1 MKWLTLASL
10 TSWLEMKP
18 WGKKK
23 TARKCFLVDNDFLEL
38 DFRWNKITSKKKR
51 KKNYENETK
60 QTRFVHKN
68 KSVVDRR
75 YVTKGT
81 KTKGSRWCCQRSIL
95 SFHFV
100 QPFSLKTS
108 PRFIFDLNKSLN
120 LVTVLMAQENAW
132 MIFSNV
138 FSVEWWMK
146 GLCFELWEKENRLQT
161 VI

>member
-1 MKWLTLASL
+1 MTHMDFTHQLAGNETLR
-10 TSWLEMKP
+10 
-18 WGKKK
+18 KKK
-23 TARKCFLVDNDFLEL
+23 QQENVFLQIMTFLNQISDEIKL
-38 DFRWNKITSKKKR
+38 LPKKK
-51 KKNYENETK
+51 KKNYGNETK

-81 KTKGSRWCCQRSIL
+81 KTEGCRWCCQRGIL

-100 QPFSLKTS
+100 QPFSFKTL

-120 LVTVLMAQENAW
+120 LVTVLMAQENVW

-138 FSVEWWMK
+138 FSVEW
-146 GLCFELWEKENRLQT
+146 
-161 VI
+161 

>member
-10 TSWLEMKP
+10 TSCLEMKP
-18 WGKKK
+18 WGKKR

-38 DFRWNKITSKKKR
+38 DFRWNKITSKK
-51 KKNYENETK
+51 
-60 QTRFVHKN
+60 
-68 KSVVDRR
+68 
-75 YVTKGT
+75 GC
-81 KTKGSRWCCQRSIL
+81 RWCCQRSIL

-100 QPFSLKTS
+100 QPFSLKTP

-138 FSVEWWMK
+138 FSVEWWMR
-146 GLCFELWEKENRLQT
+146 GLCFELWEKENRIQLKILLLKQT
-161 VI
+161 QTRQCVKWSRCPSAE

>member
-1 MKWLTLASL
+1 M
-10 TSWLEMKP
+10 
-18 WGKKK
+18 
-23 TARKCFLVDNDFLEL
+23 
-38 DFRWNKITSKKKR
+38 
-51 KKNYENETK
+51 
-60 QTRFVHKN
+60 
-68 KSVVDRR
+68 VDRR

-81 KTKGSRWCCQRSIL
+81 KTEGCRWCCQRSIL

-100 QPFSLKTS
+100 QPFSLKTP

-146 GLCFELWEKENRLQT
+146 GLCFELWEKKIEFNWKSYYWNRHRPDSVSNGRDVLQQNNRFICSLLLT
-161 VI
+161 FPDSRLNPLKKTNK

>member
-1 MKWLTLASL
+1 MTNIGFTHQLAGNETLR
-10 TSWLEMKP
+10 
-18 WGKKK
+18 KKK
-23 TARKCFLVDNDFLEL
+23 KQQENVFLQIMTFLNQISDEIKL
-38 DFRWNKITSKKKR
+38 LPKKKE
-51 KKNYENETK
+51 KKNYGNETK

-81 KTKGSRWCCQRSIL
+81 KTEGCRWCCQRSIL

-100 QPFSLKTS
+100 QPFSLKTP

-138 FSVEWWMK
+138 FSVEW
-146 GLCFELWEKENRLQT
+146 
-161 VI
+161 

>member
-10 TSWLEMKP
+10 TSCLEMKP
-18 WGKKK
+18 WGKKR

-38 DFRWNKITSKKKR
+38 DFRWNKITSKKKK
-51 KKNYENETK
+51 KKNYGNETK

-81 KTKGSRWCCQRSIL
+81 KTEGCRWCCQRGIL
-95 SFHFV
+95 SF
-100 QPFSLKTS
+100 L
-108 PRFIFDLNKSLN
+108 FDLNKSLN
-120 LVTVLMAQENAW
+120 LDTVLMAQENVW

-138 FSVEWWMK
+138 FSVEW
-146 GLCFELWEKENRLQT
+146 
-161 VI
+161 

>member
-10 TSWLEMKP
+10 TSCLEMKP
-18 WGKKK
+18 WGKKR

-38 DFRWNKITSKKKR
+38 DFRWNKITSKK
-51 KKNYENETK
+51 
-60 QTRFVHKN
+60 
-68 KSVVDRR
+68 
-75 YVTKGT
+75 GC
-81 KTKGSRWCCQRSIL
+81 RWCCQRSIL

-100 QPFSLKTS
+100 QPFSLKTP

-146 GLCFELWEKENRLQT
+146 GLCFELWEKENRIQLKILLLKQT
-161 VI
+161 QTRQCVKWSRCPSAE

>member
-1 MKWLTLASL
+1 MTNMDFTHQLAGNETLR
-10 TSWLEMKP
+10 
-18 WGKKK
+18 KKK

-38 DFRWNKITSKKKR
+38 DFRWNKITSKK
-51 KKNYENETK
+51 
-60 QTRFVHKN
+60 
-68 KSVVDRR
+68 
-75 YVTKGT
+75 GC
-81 KTKGSRWCCQRSIL
+81 RWCCQRSIL

-100 QPFSLKTS
+100 QPFSLKTP

-146 GLCFELWEKENRLQT
+146 GLCFELWEKENRIQLKILLLKQT
-161 VI
+161 QTRQCVKWSRCPSAE